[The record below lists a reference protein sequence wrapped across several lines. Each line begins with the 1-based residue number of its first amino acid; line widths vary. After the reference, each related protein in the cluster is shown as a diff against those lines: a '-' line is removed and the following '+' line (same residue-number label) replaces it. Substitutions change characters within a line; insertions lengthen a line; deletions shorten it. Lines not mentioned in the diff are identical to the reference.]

1 MSRVNG
7 VEYGSAPER
16 NLLLAALP
24 PQEYSRLIASAQ
36 IVQLEAGQQL
46 ASPDQ
51 GFTRV
56 YFPRRVVL
64 SVLVLMDDN
73 KTVECALIGNE
84 GIAGLDVF
92 LGDEMPRDIV
102 LVQVAGEAVAISV
115 AAFRTFSAANT
126 ACQELLQRYSVAL
139 MNQIARTAGCN
150 RMHAVRERCAR
161 WLLMTLDRVGRDE
174 FPMTQDFL
182 AKMLGVRRASVSEA
196 AESLQRSGLIQYRQ
210 GRIRV
215 LNRERLEAACCE
227 DYRLSKE
234 GYDQMW
240 AGLRPPARTMG
251 RP

>member
-1 MSRVNG
+1 MSPVKR

-24 PQEYSRLIASAQ
+24 PQEYSRLIACAQ
-36 IVQLEAGQQL
+36 IVQLEAGQLL

-51 GFTRV
+51 AFAHV

-64 SVLVLMDDN
+64 SLLALMDDN

-84 GIAGLDVF
+84 GFAGLDVF
-92 LGDEMPRDIV
+92 LGGEMPRDIL
-102 LVQVAGEAVAISV
+102 LVQVPGEAVAISV
-115 AAFRTFSAANT
+115 AAFRTFSTANP

-150 RMHAVRERCAR
+150 RMHAVTERCAR

-174 FPMTQDFL
+174 FPMTQVFL

-196 AESLQRSGLIQYRQ
+196 AESLRRSGLIHYRQ
-210 GRIRV
+210 GRIRI

-227 DYRLSKE
+227 DYRLSKD
-234 GYDQMW
+234 GYDQIW
-240 AGLRPPARTMG
+240 ARFRPR
-251 RP
+251 